1 MEENGISV
9 EEEILART
17 SEAATSVLLCGET
30 LLEPS
35 AVARLCCC
43 CLCHPRSRRLA
54 FPEVAS
60 SLSPCEIALLS
71 SGIAH
76 FLSCWASLVATEH
89 AGDPFLFDSWPEPA
103 ATSKMF
109 CAFQNT
115 AMIASHY
122 PKVSLYPAA
131 V

>member
-43 CLCHPRSRRLA
+43 LCHPRSRRLA

-76 FLSCWASLVATEH
+76 FLSCWAWLVAIGP

-115 AMIASHY
+115 AIIASHY

>member
-1 MEENGISV
+1 MVEENGISV

-17 SEAATSVLLCGET
+17 SEAETSVLLCEET
-30 LLEPS
+30 PLEPS
-35 AVARLCCC
+35 AIAQLCC
-43 CLCHPRSRRLA
+43 CLCHLRSHLA

-76 FLSCWASLVATEH
+76 FLSCWASLVAIEH
-89 AGDPFLFDSWPEPA
+89 AGDPFLFDSWPEPV
-103 ATSKMF
+103 ATSKKF
-109 CAFQNT
+109 CAFQNI
-115 AMIASHY
+115 AMFASCY
-122 PKVSLYPAA
+122 PKVCLYPAA